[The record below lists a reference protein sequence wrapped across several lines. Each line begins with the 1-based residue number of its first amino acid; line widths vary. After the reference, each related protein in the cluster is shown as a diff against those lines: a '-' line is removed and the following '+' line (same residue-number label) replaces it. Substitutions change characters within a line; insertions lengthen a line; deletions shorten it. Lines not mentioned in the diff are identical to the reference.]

1 METRMLSFEGR
12 TRRRA
17 RLAAAFFAVL
27 ASSILAFVT
36 DSRAI
41 AADGQ
46 QAGKFDYYL
55 LTLSWSPA
63 FCSMHQGQGGARE
76 QCGQKRYGF
85 VVHGLW
91 PQYKRGYPQSCETD
105 NPDLPDKVVE
115 RVLPIMPSHPL
126 IEHEWAKHGTC
137 SGLAAQE
144 YFGLVEKFYSG
155 ITVPASFEAP
165 RRAFSISPGDLKQ
178 RLLDA
183 NPGLTEDA
191 IVVPCKSKMLEEVR
205 ICYSKEGAAQSCA
218 ADVKK
223 AECRRPSLIVQ
234 PLR

>member
-1 METRMLSFEGR
+1 MFQHKGGSF
-12 TRRRA
+12 RRA
-17 RLAAAFFAVL
+17 RYAAAFGAML
-27 ASSILAFVT
+27 ALSALSSVPDAQ
-36 DSRAI
+36 
-41 AADGQ
+41 AAGGGTP

-63 FCSMHQGQGGARE
+63 FCSAHSGQGNARE

-91 PQYKRGYPQSCETD
+91 PQYKRGYPQSCD
-105 NPDLPDKVVE
+105 VDDPDLPESVVQ

-126 IEHEWAKHGTC
+126 IEHEWSKHGTC
-137 SGLAAQE
+137 SGLGAQG
-144 YFGLVEKFYSG
+144 YFGLVEQIYSK
-155 ITVPASFEAP
+155 IAVPSQFDAP
-165 RRAFSISPGDLKQ
+165 RRAFSLSPKEVKQ
-178 RLLDA
+178 SLLDA
-183 NPGLTEDA
+183 NPRLTEDA

-205 ICYSKEGAAQSCA
+205 ICYTKDGGPQTCA

-223 AECRRPSLIVQ
+223 ADCRRPTLIVQ